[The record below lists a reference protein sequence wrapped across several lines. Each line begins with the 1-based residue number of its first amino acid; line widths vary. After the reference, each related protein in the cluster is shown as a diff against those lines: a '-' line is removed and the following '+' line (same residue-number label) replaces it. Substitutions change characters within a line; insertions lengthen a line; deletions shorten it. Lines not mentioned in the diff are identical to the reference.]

1 MIHLRG
7 IHLNDP
13 PDDEAGVFPYAVP
26 SIASLRDA
34 DGHLAFTTPVTFF
47 VGENG
52 SGKSTLL
59 EGIACATNAIAAGS
73 VDLERDPTLAAG
85 RALAETIRPVWK
97 QKTHRGFFLRAEDFF
112 GYATRMENMAADLKA
127 ELDAI
132 AADPSLSPVAKG
144 YASMAFGGE
153 FGALRR
159 DYGDGLDAKSHGE
172 AFLDFFSRRVVPGGL
187 YLLDEP
193 ETPLSPMRQL
203 VLLSLLNRMVDLDC
217 QFVIAT
223 HSPILMA
230 LPDAVIYAFDG
241 GRVAPT
247 LFDLVEHV
255 AVTKTFL
262 NDPRAYLRHL

>member
-1 MIHLRG
+1 LIHLLG
-7 IHLNDP
+7 ISLNDP
-13 PDDEAGVFPYAVP
+13 PDDVSESFPFGVP
-26 SIASLRDA
+26 SIASLRQ
-34 DGHLAFTTPVTFF
+34 DGLDFTTPVTFF

-73 VDLERDPTLAAG
+73 ANLESDPTLAAG
-85 RALAETIRPVWK
+85 RALADTVRPVWK

-112 GYATRMENMAADLKA
+112 GYAQRMTEMAADLKA

-132 AADPSLSPVAKG
+132 AADPSLSPVARG

-153 FGALRR
+153 FGAIRQ
-159 DYGDGLDAKSHGE
+159 DYGDGLDTRSHGE

-217 QFVIAT
+217 
-223 HSPILMA
+223 SS
-230 LPDAVIYAFDG
+230 
-241 GRVAPT
+241 
-247 LFDLVEHV
+247 
-255 AVTKTFL
+255 
-262 NDPRAYLRHL
+262 

>member
-1 MIHLRG
+1 MIQLLG

-13 PDDEAGVFPYAVP
+13 SEGEAGSFPFAVP
-26 SIASLRDA
+26 SIASLREE
-34 DGHLAFTTPVTFF
+34 GLRFTSPVTFF

-73 VDLERDPTLAAG
+73 ANLETDPTLAAG
-85 RALAETIRPVWK
+85 RALAGTIRPVWK
-97 QKTHRGFFLRAEDFF
+97 QRTHRGFFLRAEDFF
-112 GYATRMENMAADLKA
+112 GYANRMENMAADLKA

-132 AADPSLSPVAKG
+132 AADPNLSPVAKG

-153 FGALRR
+153 FGAIRQ
-159 DYGDGLDAKSHGE
+159 DYGDGLDARSHGE

-230 LPDAVIYAFDG
+230 LPDAVIYGFDG
-241 GRVAPT
+241 GQIAQIP
-247 LFDLVEHV
+247 FDRVEHV

-262 NDPRAYLRHL
+262 NDPAAYLRHL